1 MGGEPFKVGRFAH
14 TLRVRL
20 MREHLGVDVDALYD
34 EDIQHAQEQ
43 QEHATSPRRT
53 EERDSK
59 PRAEPDNGIDIGPH
73 QWDPNQEQVNPT
85 AAEQQEM
92 ADGGL
97 STIAP
102 RDRVMHLADLGAKTV
117 TDGRLPSYRIF
128 FSSLIIDVQLFLAL
142 KR

>member
-34 EDIQHAQEQ
+34 EDIHQAQEQ
-43 QEHATSPRRT
+43 HEHATSPRRF
-53 EERDSK
+53 EGPDSE

-85 AAEQQEM
+85 AAEQEV

-97 STIAP
+97 STLAP
-102 RDRVMHLADLGAKTV
+102 RDRVIHLADHAVQAV
-117 TDGRLPSYRIF
+117 TGGRLTSY
-128 FSSLIIDVQLFLAL
+128 
-142 KR
+142 